1 MQCYSTSV
9 PGVGNSKK
17 DEKAKPRKLTS
28 VHMSGRWA
36 HHAYRMSH
44 DRQANVFYRP
54 EGIEVM
60 FKGARKVIPMDI
72 RGHPNREFI
81 WHPDSRRVA
90 FWAPLDEARHK
101 RVALMDIRKVSEE
114 RPYTIL
120 YDPKE
125 AWHEEGVEHI
135 PYGMEWSPG
144 GNALYVLEWL
154 NYVEDS
160 IRPRDCV
167 LIKVDLSKKNKA
179 TEILRKPGH
188 IDFFMPPVSRFE
200 NGGGISKAGYWI
212 AFGHKEGLY
221 LLDPVAAERGEGG
234 LRRIVTLPA
243 VGLKNI
249 EWNPRRDQ
257 LLVYFD
263 RPSQAADGSQL
274 LGVYLVHLDKVK
286 PDEIPQTDVEDG
298 GEAKPKQEWLER
310 LFNEGGIHTLW
321 FSPQGRFVTWSSSEA
336 VFFRRPD
343 ALGEEPTV
351 VEIQL
356 ETGEYLDIKGVT
368 WHDSERYLGITAG
381 PRAFVYDVQAKE
393 LTEVV
398 NLEDSMPEGGFLAE
412 PVWVKDELF
421 FTKFEDVTA
430 ATEEKLLK
438 PVLIQKK

>member
-1 MQCYSTSV
+1 MNDAVLGANHFVSGAAERLASPRVIEPGLFAFIVLVGAILITLALVTLQRVVIRRTDSTAIAADRLHYTADLATNLLV
-9 PGVGNSKK
+9 LAALV
-17 DEKAKPRKLTS
+17 LTA
-28 VHMSGRWA
+28 RL
-36 HHAYRMSH
+36 
-44 DRQANVFYRP
+44 
-54 EGIEVM
+54 GI
-60 FKGARKVIPMDI
+60 
-72 RGHPNREFI
+72 
-81 WHPDSRRVA
+81 
-90 FWAPLDEARHK
+90 
-101 RVALMDIRKVSEE
+101 
-114 RPYTIL
+114 
-120 YDPKE
+120 
-125 AWHEEGVEHI
+125 AWI
-135 PYGMEWSPG
+135 
-144 GNALYVLEWL
+144 
-154 NYVEDS
+154 
-160 IRPRDCV
+160 
-167 LIKVDLSKKNKA
+167 
-179 TEILRKPGH
+179 
-188 IDFFMPPVSRFE
+188 
-200 NGGGISKAGYWI
+200 
-212 AFGHKEGLY
+212 
-221 LLDPVAAERGEGG
+221 DPVAAERGEGE